1 MKSYK
6 KIIIVLLA
14 AIFGMGA
21 AQAQFRFGV
30 KAGLNLNSLHLSNLG
45 DNFTTTIVAATL
57 SAS

>member
-45 DNFTTTIVAATL
+45 DN
-57 SAS
+57 SRRQ

>member
-1 MKSYK
+1 M
-6 KIIIVLLA
+6 LLA